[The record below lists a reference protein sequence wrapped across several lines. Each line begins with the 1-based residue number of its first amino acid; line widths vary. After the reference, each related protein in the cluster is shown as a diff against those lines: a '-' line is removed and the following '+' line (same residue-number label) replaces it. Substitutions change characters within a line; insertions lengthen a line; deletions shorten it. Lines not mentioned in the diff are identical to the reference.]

1 MHRQLVWEVVFPLI
15 IHKKSCRRYN
25 KNKEPTTDFLLCA
38 VAFKN
43 MSVELLTAIRI
54 AFHIT
59 SLKQTKAL
67 STISGRALNKAKKAL
82 SEPKREVFF

>member
-1 MHRQLVWEVVFPLI
+1 MKPSDEHAQAAGVGSIFPPL
-15 IHKKSCRRYN
+15 IHKKSCKRLN

-43 MSVELLTAIRI
+43 MSAELLTAIRI

-67 STISGRALNKAKKAL
+67 STISGRELTKQKG
-82 SEPKREVFF
+82 SF

>member
-1 MHRQLVWEVVFPLI
+1 MHRQLVWEVIFPLI
-15 IHKKSCRRYN
+15 IHKKSCRQYN
-25 KNKEPTTDFLLCA
+25 ENKEPTTDFLLCA

-43 MSVELLTAIRI
+43 MSAELLTAIRI

-67 STISGRALNKAKKAL
+67 STISGRVLNKAKKLFL
-82 SEPKREVFF
+82 SPKEKIFF